1 MSVVVI
7 CSVPV
12 RLAQLL
18 CMFQLKAVSSSSCS
32 VRNVGVPLK
41 ITQRKHCDLLRV
53 WRGLRDAS
61 EVRCGKREGVRRWA
75 CGNESGDG

>member
-18 CMFQLKAVSSSSCS
+18 CMFPLKAVSSSSCS
-32 VRNVGVPLK
+32 LRNVGVPLK
-41 ITQRKHCDLLRV
+41 ITQRKHCDLLRMG
-53 WRGLRDAS
+53 RGLIDAS
-61 EVRCGKREGVRRWA
+61 ELRCGEREG
-75 CGNESGDG
+75 G